1 MKGTKNIILAAAI
14 SFGLGLSSVYAQD
27 DKSYKEYEVEIESD
41 EVKIEEDDAQVYN
54 NDGVKTSAERR
65 ADREDKSKAGEALHA
80 TGSLIGSGAKAAGK
94 GIANAAEWTG
104 ENVADAASWTWDKA
118 KHNKLTKNL
127 FNQPGDE

>member
-1 MKGTKNIILAAAI
+1 MKNVILTAAI
-14 SFGLGLSSVYAQD
+14 SFALGVGSVFAQD
-27 DKSYKEYEVEIESD
+27 DNTSYRENGVEIES
-41 EVKIEEDDAQVYN
+41 EEAEIEADDAQVYN

-94 GIANAAEWTG
+94 GIVNAAEWTG
-104 ENVADAASWTWDKA
+104 ENIADGASWTWDKA
-118 KHNKLTKNL
+118 KHNKLTKNV